1 MCAIQGHE
9 TTSGALSFTFYYLL
23 KHPRVLKKAQQ
34 EVDEVVGEAGIQL
47 EHLSKLQYLT
57 AILREAL
64 RLQPTAPAFTFAPK
78 SEQGEVLAGK
88 YYLPPGQAVHA
99 ILYNVHRDP
108 AVYGDNA
115 EDFVPERMLD
125 ANFNELPPCSWK
137 PFGNG
142 SRGCIGV

>member
-1 MCAIQGHE
+1 M
-9 TTSGALSFTFYYLL
+9 
-23 KHPRVLKKAQQ
+23 
-34 EVDEVVGEAGIQL
+34 DEVIGEAGVQH
-47 EHLSKLQYLT
+47 EHLSKMPYLT

-78 SEQGEVLAGK
+78 SNQGEVLAGK

-99 ILYNVHRDP
+99 LLHNVHRDP

-125 ANFNELPPCSWK
+125 ANFNALPPCSWK